1 MLLLDPLKVHVLRN
15 EPIKGQTWDRLRLT
29 TESNFTLLNS
39 MRPLNERW
47 LPPLCHPSLSVY
59 DCYVILF
66 HSLSVLYHFLASQ
79 PLCGSLHC
87 SLLLSVGLSV
97 SPYRPPGSLPLS
109 VFHLRSGSFSS
120 PTCHSPG
127 AHLCYSAAV
136 AMVFSSI
143 YSEATRLL
151 KAEWLPWALLFA
163 WDFLPLTLFKCN

>member
-87 SLLLSVGLSV
+87 PLLLSVGLSV

-143 YSEATRLL
+143 YSEATRTFPRNRYAYTYVVDWLQLL
-151 KAEWLPWALLFA
+151 
-163 WDFLPLTLFKCN
+163 C